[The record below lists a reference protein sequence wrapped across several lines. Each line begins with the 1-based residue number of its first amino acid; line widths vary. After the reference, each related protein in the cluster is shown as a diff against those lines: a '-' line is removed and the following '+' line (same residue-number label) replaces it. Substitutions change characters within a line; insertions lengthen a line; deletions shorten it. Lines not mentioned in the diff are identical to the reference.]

1 METKI
6 FSFDHVFD
14 EKIKQEDIFNN
25 ICTPLLDA
33 FFQGYNCTIFA
44 YGQTGSGKTHT
55 MLGQPSSLF
64 SNNETSS
71 HGLIPRILNSIFS
84 KIDNINLN
92 NMGSSCGSVGRAV
105 ASDTSEPQFEFSHR
119 QIFNIPCVEKKS
131 YVLTILKS
139 GDLNKP
145 CCKNH

>member
-84 KIDNINLN
+84 KIDNITLN
-92 NMGSSCGSVGRAV
+92 N
-105 ASDTSEPQFEFSHR
+105 
-119 QIFNIPCVEKKS
+119 KKETIIS
-131 YVLTILKS
+131 YVFTK
-139 GDLNKP
+139 
-145 CCKNH
+145 KNQFSNV